1 MKKLVYVLPLAA
13 LMLVLTLQLQQT
25 PQAKAQDEGEGECQL
40 MDAPQI
46 GEGWQRR
53 VCSNSDY
60 DSWISPSGEECFAN
74 PGQGT
79 TRCGEGPGN
88 PPISVD

>member
-1 MKKLVYVLPLAA
+1 MRH
-13 LMLVLTLQLQQT
+13 
-25 PQAKAQDEGEGECQL
+25 CQV

-60 DSWISPSGEECFAN
+60 DSWISPSGEECFGN
-74 PGQGT
+74 PASGN
-79 TRCGEGPGN
+79 TRCEGQEMYN
-88 PPISVD
+88 KPILPSFFYSQFTMIKCIR